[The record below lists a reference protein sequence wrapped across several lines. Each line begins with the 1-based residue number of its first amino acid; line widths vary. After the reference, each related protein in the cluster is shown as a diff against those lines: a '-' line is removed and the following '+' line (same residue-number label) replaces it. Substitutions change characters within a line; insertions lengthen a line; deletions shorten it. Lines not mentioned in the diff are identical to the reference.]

1 MPRDAPWPARR
12 VSHRLVQQRRAL
24 LPVQLG
30 SARRQRHLEPGRRLG
45 DLVRGIRRH
54 VRGRRLLQLARPSP
68 GRGPTLAHAHGG
80 APHPEYRRQEGRVV
94 APPCR
99 PRPVLAHAA
108 PERRGPV
115 TGGGRLRG
123 RVALVTGASRG
134 FGRAIA
140 LAFAREGAQVAVNYL
155 ASGREADEVV
165 ADAGRLGTEAIAI
178 QGDVARENDACSLVK
193 STLDRFGRLDI
204 LVNNAGIMVRG
215 ALLQVPAD
223 AYQRMFDVNVTGTI
237 LCTSHALPSMIEN
250 RYGRIINLSTQ
261 LAQRAVGG
269 GGFAAYAA
277 TKGAIEAL
285 TRALASEVG
294 AHGIT
299 VNAIAPGGIETDMS
313 KDVMTPEYRT
323 RRLAELP
330 LRRFGSVE
338 DVAYCAVV
346 LAADEA
352 GYLTGQI
359 LHPSGGWVSG

>member
-1 MPRDAPWPARR
+1 MA
-12 VSHRLVQQRRAL
+12 
-24 LPVQLG
+24 
-30 SARRQRHLEPGRRLG
+30 
-45 DLVRGIRRH
+45 
-54 VRGRRLLQLARPSP
+54 
-68 GRGPTLAHAHGG
+68 
-80 APHPEYRRQEGRVV
+80 
-94 APPCR
+94 
-99 PRPVLAHAA
+99 
-108 PERRGPV
+108 
-115 TGGGRLRG
+115 GGRLDG

-140 LAFAREGAQVAVNYL
+140 LAFAREGARVAVNYL
-155 ASGREADEVV
+155 SSQREANEVV
-165 ADAGRLGTEAIAI
+165 AESGRLGAEAFAI
-178 QGDVARENDACSLVK
+178 QGDVAQEADARSLV
-193 STLDRFGRLDI
+193 TATIDRFGQLDI

-215 ALLQVPAD
+215 PLLEVPAD
-223 AYQRMFDVNVTGTI
+223 AYRRMLDINVTGTI
-237 LCTSHALPSMIEN
+237 QCTRYALPPMIG
-250 RYGRIINLSTQ
+250 RRHGRIINLSTQ

-277 TKGAIEAL
+277 TKGAVESL

-294 AHGIT
+294 CHGIT
-299 VNAIAPGGIETDMS
+299 VNAIAPGGIQTDMS
-313 KDVMTPEYRT
+313 KDVMTPEYKT

>member
-1 MPRDAPWPARR
+1 M
-12 VSHRLVQQRRAL
+12 S
-24 LPVQLG
+24 G
-30 SARRQRHLEPGRRLG
+30 KLEGRR
-45 DLVRGIRRH
+45 
-54 VRGRRLLQLARPSP
+54 
-68 GRGPTLAHAHGG
+68 
-80 APHPEYRRQEGRVV
+80 
-94 APPCR
+94 
-99 PRPVLAHAA
+99 
-108 PERRGPV
+108 
-115 TGGGRLRG
+115 
-123 RVALVTGASRG
+123 ALVTGASRG

-140 LAFAREGAQVAVNYL
+140 LAFAREGARVAVNYL
-155 ASGREADEVV
+155 ASQRQADEAV
-165 ADAGRLGTEAIAI
+165 AEAKGLGAEAFAI
-178 QGDVARENDACSLVK
+178 RGDVAREPEARAMIGAVV
-193 STLDRFGRLDI
+193 DRFGGLDI

-215 ALLQVPAD
+215 PLLQVDAD
-223 AYQRMFDVNVTGTI
+223 GYRRMLDINVTGTI
-237 LCTSHALPSMIEN
+237 QCTRLALPVMIE
-250 RYGRIINLSTQ
+250 RKYGRIINLSTQ

-277 TKGAIEAL
+277 TKGAVESL

-294 AHGIT
+294 CHGIT

-346 LAADEA
+346 LASEEA

>member
-1 MPRDAPWPARR
+1 M
-12 VSHRLVQQRRAL
+12 
-24 LPVQLG
+24 G
-30 SARRQRHLEPGRRLG
+30 
-45 DLVRGIRRH
+45 
-54 VRGRRLLQLARPSP
+54 
-68 GRGPTLAHAHGG
+68 
-80 APHPEYRRQEGRVV
+80 EGR
-94 APPCR
+94 
-99 PRPVLAHAA
+99 L
-108 PERRGPV
+108 E
-115 TGGGRLRG
+115 G

-140 LAFAREGAQVAVNYL
+140 LAYAKEGARVAVNYF
-155 ASGREADEVV
+155 SSPREADEVV
-165 ADAGRLGTEAIAI
+165 GQAQGMGAEAFAI
-178 QGDVARENDACSLVK
+178 RGDVAQDADARALITGTV
-193 STLDRFGRLDI
+193 DRFGQLDI

-215 ALLQVPAD
+215 PLLEVPAD
-223 AYQRMFDVNVTGTI
+223 GYRRMLDINVTGTI
-237 LCTSHALPSMIEN
+237 QCARHALPVMIPR

-277 TKGAIEAL
+277 TKGAVESL

-294 AHGIT
+294 CHGIT

-313 KDVMTPEYRT
+313 KDVMTPEYKA

-338 DVAYCAVV
+338 DVAYCAVI